1 MKFNPVV
8 ELLRKSGTSTADTA
22 AAIRAIHQRERV
34 RIFKDPYA
42 GLLCGW
48 FWRLVL
54 RIRPLEWLVT
64 RVTRSTAPTA
74 MCVLMRARY
83 AEQALEQAVEA
94 RIAQYAIIG
103 AGMDSFAFRRPD
115 LVERIQVF
123 EIDHPAMQRIKL
135 ERVRRAGLPIPGGL
149 HFVPADL
156 AKISAVDALAGSGFD
171 MSRPTF
177 LTLLG
182 VSYYITSDSLAETAR
197 SISRHLPAGTLLTLD
212 YLLAEESVKP
222 EHVLMRKRMKSFVAR
237 MREPM
242 VSEYSLDSM
251 NAMMSAQGFE
261 TVGNF
266 ALSDLERRYT
276 EEIGALPFEIPS
288 IFALGTFRVAACGA
302 SPVTGIA
309 L

>member
-22 AAIRAIHQRERV
+22 AAIRAIHQHERV

-171 MSRPTF
+171 MSRPDVPDTAGGF
-177 LTLLG
+177 LLHHIRFTGRDGSFHIAASAGGHAL
-182 VSYYITSDSLAETAR
+182 DAR
-197 SISRHLPAGTLLTLD
+197 LPA
-212 YLLAEESVKP
+212 
-222 EHVLMRKRMKSFVAR
+222 R
-237 MREPM
+237 
-242 VSEYSLDSM
+242 
-251 NAMMSAQGFE
+251 
-261 TVGNF
+261 
-266 ALSDLERRYT
+266 
-276 EEIGALPFEIPS
+276 
-288 IFALGTFRVAACGA
+288 
-302 SPVTGIA
+302 
-309 L
+309 

>member
-1 MKFNPVV
+1 MKFNAVA
-8 ELLRKSGTSTADTA
+8 EMLRSSGISTADTV

-42 GLLCGW
+42 GILCGW

-54 RIRPLEWLVT
+54 RISPLEWLVK
-64 RVTRSTAPTA
+64 RVTRPTAPTGL
-74 MCVLMRARY
+74 CVLMRARY
-83 AEQALEQAVEA
+83 AEQALERAVEDG
-94 RIAQYAIIG
+94 IAQYAIIG
-103 AGMDSFAFRRPD
+103 AGMDSFAFRRPG
-115 LVERIQVF
+115 LVERIDVF

-135 ERVRRAGLPIPGGL
+135 DRVRRAGLPIPGRL

-156 AKISAVDALAGSGFD
+156 AKISAIDALAGSGFD
-171 MSRPTF
+171 MSRLTF

-197 SISRHLPAGTLLTLD
+197 SISRHLPAGTLLTVD
-212 YLLAEESVKP
+212 YLLDEESAKP
-222 EHVLMRKRMKSFVAR
+222 EHVLMRQRMKSFVAR

-261 TVGNF
+261 TVENF
-266 ALSDLERRYT
+266 ALPDLERRYT
-276 EEIGALPFEIPS
+276 EEIGALPSEIPS
-288 IFALGTFRVAACGA
+288 IFALGTFRVAARDA
-302 SPVTGIA
+302 
-309 L
+309 